1 MKSIIVKK
9 IREEF
14 GVNKISGKK
23 LELYNFYELVG
34 FYKRM
39 RKGEEIK

>member
-14 GVNKISGKK
+14 GLRKISGKK
-23 LELYNFYELVG
+23 LEMYNFYELCG
-34 FYKRM
+34 LYKRL
-39 RKGEEIK
+39 KQGEEIK

>member
-14 GVNKISGKK
+14 GLRKISGKK
-23 LELYNFYELVG
+23 LEMYNFYELCG
-34 FYKRM
+34 LYKRL
-39 RKGEEIK
+39 KQGEEIR

>member
-14 GVNKISGKK
+14 GIRKISGKK
-23 LELYNFYELVG
+23 IEMYNFYELCG
-34 FYKRM
+34 LYKRL
-39 RKGEEIK
+39 KQGEEIR

>member
-1 MKSIIVKK
+1 MKSIKVKK

-14 GVNKISGKK
+14 GIKKISGKK
-23 LELYNFYELVG
+23 IELYNFYELVG

-39 RKGEEIK
+39 SRGEEIK

>member
-1 MKSIIVKK
+1 MKSLIVKK

-14 GVNKISGKK
+14 GVKKISGKK
-23 LELYNFYELVG
+23 LELYNFYELIG

-39 RKGEEIK
+39 CRGEEIK

>member
-14 GVNKISGKK
+14 GVKKISGKK
-23 LELYNFYELVG
+23 IELYNFYELIG

-39 RKGEEIK
+39 SRGEEIK